1 MRVVGV
7 LVALIW
13 LWGPLAAFA
22 GSLPLLGA
30 GPGTASAPIVAE
42 YTYVGSISSPGDNP
56 SLVISGSIDIGTAAS
71 DRLVIVGAT
80 LGNSNVAITG
90 VTVNGVSLSLVDRD
104 LTNVVGGAELWSGL
118 VTSGSGSQT
127 VAVTWGSGVS
137 FLERAITVWTATG
150 LSSDTAK
157 QTAVNEANI
166 SVDAGDF
173 LFAIGVSTFSNDLS
187 FSTFSQAPTEHSVD
201 TGDFETVAGDET
213 VVSTNASF
221 STAATNAAALAVA
234 TFE

>member
-7 LVALIW
+7 LLALIW
-13 LWGPLAAFA
+13 LWGPPAAFA

-42 YTYVGSISSPGDNP
+42 YTYVGSISSPGDP

-104 LTNVVGGAELWSGL
+104 LTNVAGAAELWSGL

-127 VAVTWGSGVS
+127 VAVTWGSGVG
-137 FLERAITVWTATG
+137 FLERVIAVWTATG

-201 TGDFETVAGDET
+201 TGGFETVAGDET